1 MREDELQQLEQRYLL
16 EEQGTRKALPFSPQ
30 QTIHYTELPEDNSNG
45 GNAQEWNYFRQEI
58 GRLVAEGH
66 EGRWVLIKGKEIIGI
81 WDTEEEANQ
90 ARLQTFLMQD
100 VLIHQVRTHEPLLRS
115 PMSLR
120 LWRD

>member
-45 GNAQEWNYFRQEI
+45 GNAQEWNYFRREI